1 MAQKDLIPLNLRT
14 KEEQQAITIAGGKA
28 SGVARRAKR
37 DLKARLE
44 LGLEFLTTKE
54 AKKLKKKGKLADAEL
69 LKEIGLE
76 VYSLLEIAN
85 NAKLDK
91 KVTLAALNDI
101 MDRIEGKPVQ
111 KNILDAT
118 VNETQELSDKEK
130 DLINRQIEKQ
140 AKKLKND

>member
-14 KEEQQAITIAGGKA
+14 KEEQQRITIAGGKA

-91 KVTLAALNDI
+91 KVTLAALN
-101 MDRIEGKPVQ
+101 R
-111 KNILDAT
+111 
-118 VNETQELSDKEK
+118 
-130 DLINRQIEKQ
+130 RQ
-140 AKKLKND
+140 ARSKKYT